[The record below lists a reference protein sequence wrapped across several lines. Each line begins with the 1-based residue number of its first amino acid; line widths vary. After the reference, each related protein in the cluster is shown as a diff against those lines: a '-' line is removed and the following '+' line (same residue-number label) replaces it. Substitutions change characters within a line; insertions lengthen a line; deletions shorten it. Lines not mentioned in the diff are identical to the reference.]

1 MQELLTKVKKEH
13 SQIYDRLDKIL
24 HDLTKVKNDRDDEH
38 LLKVSSE
45 MLHYIKWLLDEHFKA
60 EEQELFP
67 QLDKELR
74 ERLEAD
80 HQEIELKYN
89 KVLEAYQNF
98 DSERDYKQQL
108 LFPAYNLIA
117 TINHH
122 AQRED
127 RELPDTT
134 GL

>member
-1 MQELLTKVKKEH
+1 MKDFLTKVKKEH
-13 SQIYDRLDKIL
+13 EQIYARLDKLL
-24 HDLTKVKNDRDDEH
+24 HQLTKVKNERDDEH
-38 LLKVSSE
+38 LLKVASE
-45 MLHYIKWLLDEHFKA
+45 MLDYIRWLLDEHFKE

-67 QLDKELR
+67 SLELELR
-74 ERLEAD
+74 QRLEAD

-89 KVLEAYQNF
+89 KVLEAYQSFNP
-98 DSERDYKQQL
+98 EQDYKQQL

-127 RELPDTT
+127 RELFDTAS
-134 GL
+134 

>member
-1 MQELLTKVKKEH
+1 MQEFLTQVKKEH
-13 SQIYDRLDKIL
+13 EEIYAHLDRYLQ
-24 HDLTKVKNDRDDEH
+24 DLTKVKVERDDEH
-38 LLKVSSE
+38 LLKVCSE
-45 MLHYIKWLLDEHFKA
+45 MLDYINWLLDEHFKA

-67 QLDKELR
+67 HLEDELR
-74 ERLEAD
+74 QRLEAD

-89 KVLEAYQNF
+89 KVLEAFRDF
-98 DSERDYKQQL
+98 DPEQDYKQQL

-127 RELPDTT
+127 RELPN
-134 GL
+134 